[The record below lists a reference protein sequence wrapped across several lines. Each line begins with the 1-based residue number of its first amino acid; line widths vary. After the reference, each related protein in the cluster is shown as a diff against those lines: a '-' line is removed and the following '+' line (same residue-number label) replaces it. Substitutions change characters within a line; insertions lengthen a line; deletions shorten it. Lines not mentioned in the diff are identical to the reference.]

1 MLSLSMDLRPF
12 YGFHYRVTLDFTS
25 YRILGPTSLGS
36 IHDSNVID
44 SIISIEIR
52 FVSIVNIDYQMLN

>member
-12 YGFHYRVTLDFTS
+12 YGFHYARFYVLH
-25 YRILGPTSLGS
+25 GPTSLGS